1 MRYPL
6 ALAVSL
12 VLLAT
17 SVPRAAR
24 AADVIS
30 LQEIILRAKPA
41 TVLVIAEVGSEVL
54 LNCGSGLKK
63 TSPAPFRETG
73 TGWLIDSN
81 GWIVTNGHVVQPAH
95 EGPPWVVQDQVQK
108 AVTDVCVYDEIER
121 RGFAVGQRPDL
132 EDQLRRAAMGPAL
145 QSAKVELKPS
155 LFVLLANGFR
165 LPAKVEKY
173 SPPVSTDRAAG
184 VMSGR
189 DLALLGV
196 EASETPAFKLGESK
210 NLKIGDPIHILGF
223 PGVVLTHELLNATA
237 KVEASVTNG
246 AISGFKQDV
255 QNQAVIQTDA
265 PAAWGNSGGP
275 AVNARG
281 EVIGVLTFVS
291 LAPGAGGGIVQGFNF
306 VIPADAVREF
316 LRGTKVDLNDK
327 SPFNEHWYA
336 GLRKFFADDWKGAL
350 PSLQAADRLQ
360 PEFPDLR
367 RLIAEAADK
376 IKNPPPRPFPWLWIV
391 GLVIV
396 LGLGV
401 VGVAAWRRVSAN
413 RLRASVADVVRLR
426 ESGAPMVLLDV
437 RDPLLYRASP
447 YRIPGAVRL
456 EPERVAEDVSALGL
470 DPARRVVAYCSSDS
484 ERHSA
489 LVVQQ
494 LQGLG
499 FTDVH
504 ILRGGLGGWA
514 LAGLP
519 LESKEAGVSPD

>member
-1 MRYPL
+1 MRCPRALEVSL
-6 ALAVSL
+6 AL
-12 VLLAT
+12 LAIAI
-17 SVPRAAR
+17 PGAAP
-24 AADVIS
+24 AADTTS

-41 TVLVIAEVGSEVL
+41 TVLVIAEVGSEVF
-54 LNCGSGLKK
+54 LNCGSGVKK

-73 TGWLIDSN
+73 TGWLVDGD
-81 GWIVTNGHVVQPAH
+81 GWIVTNAHVVQPTH

-108 AVTDVCVYDEIER
+108 AVTDVCVYDEVER

-132 EDQLRRAAMGPAL
+132 EDQIRREAMGPAVK
-145 QSAKVELKPS
+145 SARVELKPI
-155 LFVLLANGFR
+155 LFILFANGFR
-165 LPAKVEKY
+165 LPAKIAKY
-173 SPPVSTDRAAG
+173 SPPVSAERGTG

-196 EASETPAFKLGESK
+196 EAANMPAFKLGESK

-223 PGVVLTHELLNATA
+223 PGVVLTHELLHSTA

-291 LAPGAGGGIVQGFNF
+291 LAPGAGGALVQGFNF

-316 LRGTKVDLNDK
+316 LRGTKVDLNRK
-327 SPFNEHWYA
+327 SAFNEHWHA
-336 GLRKFFADDWKGAL
+336 GLKKFFADDWKDAL
-350 PSLQAADRLQ
+350 ASFQAADRLQ

-367 RLIAEAADK
+367 RLIAEAGDK
-376 IKNPPPRPFPWLWIV
+376 IKYPPPRPFPWLWIV
-391 GLVIV
+391 GVAGA

-401 VGVAAWRRVSAN
+401 VSVAAGRRVRAN
-413 RLRASVADVVRLR
+413 RLRSSVEDVIRLR

-447 YRIPGAVRL
+447 YRISGALRL
-456 EPERVAEDVSALGL
+456 EPERVAEAVSALGL
-470 DPARRVVAYCSSDS
+470 DPGCRVITYCSSDS
-484 ERHSA
+484 ERCSA
-489 LVVQQ
+489 RVADQ
-494 LQGLG
+494 LRGLG
-499 FTDVH
+499 FADVH

-519 LESKEAGVSPD
+519 LEEKEAGGAPD

>member
-1 MRYPL
+1 MLRSR
-6 ALAVSL
+6 ALAASL

-17 SVPRAAR
+17 LVPRAAN
-24 AADVIS
+24 AADVTS

-41 TVLVIAEVGSEVL
+41 TVLVIAEVGSEVV
-54 LNCGSGLKK
+54 LNCGSGQKK
-63 TSPAPFRETG
+63 VSPAPFRETG
-73 TGWLIDSN
+73 TGWLIDGN
-81 GWIVTNGHVVQPAH
+81 GWIITNGHVVQPAH

-108 AVTDVCVYDEIER
+108 AVTDVCVYDELDR
-121 RGFAVGQRPDL
+121 RGIAVGQRPDL
-132 EDQLRRAAMGPAL
+132 EDQLRRAAMGSAL

-155 LFVLLANGFR
+155 LFILLANGFR

-173 SPPVSTDRAAG
+173 SPPVSTERGAG
-184 VMSGR
+184 VMSGQ
-189 DLALLGV
+189 DLALLSV
-196 EASETPAFKLGESK
+196 EAAEMPAFKLAESK

-223 PGVVLTHELLNATA
+223 PGVVLTHELLNSTA

-275 AVNARG
+275 AVDARG

-291 LAPGAGGGIVQGFNF
+291 LAPGAGGSIVQGFNF

-327 SPFNEHWYA
+327 SPFNEHWHA
-336 GLRKFFADDWKGAL
+336 GLRKFFADDWQGAL
-350 PSLQAADRLQ
+350 TSIKAADRLQ

-367 RLIAEAADK
+367 RLMAEAEDK
-376 IKNPPPRPFPWLWIV
+376 IKNPPPRPFPWRWMGSAV
-391 GLVIV
+391 F
-396 LGLGV
+396 V
-401 VGVAAWRRVSAN
+401 VGVVVAGVAVGRRVRAN
-413 RLRASVADVVRLR
+413 RLRTSAADIVRLR
-426 ESGAPMVLLDV
+426 ESGVPVVLLDV

-447 YRIPGAVRL
+447 YRIPGALRL
-456 EPERVAEDVSALGL
+456 EPARVTDEVSALGL
-470 DPARRVVAYCSSDS
+470 DRGRPVVAYCSSDS
-484 ERHSA
+484 ERLSA
-489 LVVQQ
+489 QVAHQ

-499 FTDVH
+499 FTNVH
-504 ILRGGLGGWA
+504 VLRGGLGGWA

-519 LESKEAGVSPD
+519 LESKDTAD

>member
-1 MRYPL
+1 MRCPRSL
-6 ALAVSL
+6 AISFI
-12 VLLAT
+12 LLAT
-17 SVPRAAR
+17 AAPRAAR

-41 TVLVIAEVGSEVL
+41 TVLVIAEVGSDVL

-73 TGWLIDSN
+73 TGWLLDSN

-145 QSAKVELKPS
+145 QSARVELKPS
-155 LFVLLANGFR
+155 LYVLLGNGFR

-173 SPPVSTDRAAG
+173 SPPVSIERGAG

-189 DLALLGV
+189 DLALLSV
-196 EASETPAFKLGESK
+196 EASEMPAFKLGESK

-275 AVNARG
+275 AVNSRG

-291 LAPGAGGGIVQGFNF
+291 LAPGVGGGIVQGFNF

-336 GLRKFFADDWKGAL
+336 GLRKFFTDDWKGAL
-350 PSLQAADRLQ
+350 LSLQAADRLQ

-376 IKNPPPRPFPWLWIV
+376 IKNPPPRPFPWLWVV
-391 GLVIV
+391 GVAAA

-401 VGVAAWRRVSAN
+401 VGVAAGRRVRAN

-426 ESGAPMVLLDV
+426 ENGAPMVLLDV
-437 RDPLLYRASP
+437 RDALLYRASP
-447 YRIPGAVRL
+447 YRIPGALRL
-456 EPERVAEDVSALGL
+456 DPDRVTEEVSALGL
-470 DPARRVVAYCSSDS
+470 DRAHRVVAYCSSDS
-484 ERHSA
+484 ERHST
-489 LVVQQ
+489 LVAQQ
-494 LQGLG
+494 LRGLG
-499 FTDVH
+499 FADVH

-514 LAGLP
+514 LAGLA
-519 LESKEAGVSPD
+519 LETKEAGVSPG

>member
-1 MRYPL
+1 MRCSR

-17 SVPRAAR
+17 LSPRASR
-24 AADVIS
+24 AADVTS

-54 LNCGSGLKK
+54 LDCGAGLRK
-63 TSPAPFRETG
+63 TKPAPFRETG

-95 EGPPWVVQDQVQK
+95 EGPPWVVQDQIQK

-121 RGFAVGQRPDL
+121 RGFTVGQRPDL

-173 SPPVSTDRAAG
+173 SPPVSTERGAG

-189 DLALLGV
+189 DLALLST
-196 EASETPAFKLGESK
+196 ESAEMPAFKLGESK

-246 AISGFKQDV
+246 AVSGFKQDV
-255 QNQAVIQTDA
+255 QSQAVIQTDA

-275 AVNARG
+275 VVDARG

-327 SPFNEHWYA
+327 SPFNEHWHA
-336 GLRKFFADDWKGAL
+336 GLRKFFADDWPGAL
-350 PSLQAADRLQ
+350 VSIKAADRLQ

-367 RLIAEAADK
+367 RLVAEAADK
-376 IKNPPPRPFPWLWIV
+376 IKNPPPRPFPWRWVAGAAIALA
-391 GLVIV
+391 
-396 LGLGV
+396 LGGAGV
-401 VGVAAWRRVSAN
+401 VAWRRVSAN
-413 RLRASVADVVRLR
+413 RLRSSVADVVRLR

-437 RDPLLYRASP
+437 REALLYRASP
-447 YRIPGAVRL
+447 YRIPGALRL
-456 EPERVAEDVSALGL
+456 APERVAEDVPALGL
-470 DPARRVVAYCSSDS
+470 DRARPVVAYCSSDS
-484 ERHSA
+484 ERHST
-489 LVVQQ
+489 LVAQK
-494 LQGLG
+494 LRGLG
-499 FTDVH
+499 FGDVH

-519 LESKEAGVSPD
+519 LESKAD

>member
-1 MRYPL
+1 MLRSR
-6 ALAVSL
+6 AVAVSL
-12 VLLAT
+12 ALFAT
-17 SVPRAAR
+17 LVPWAAR
-24 AADVIS
+24 AADVPT

-41 TVLVIAEVGSEVL
+41 TVLVIAEVGSEVV
-54 LNCGSGLKK
+54 LNCGSGWKK
-63 TSPAPFRETG
+63 VSPAPFRETG
-73 TGWLIDSN
+73 TGWLIDGN
-81 GWIVTNGHVVQPAH
+81 GWIITNGHVVQPAH

-108 AVTDVCVYDEIER
+108 AVMDVCVYDELER
-121 RGFAVGQRPDL
+121 RGMAVGQRPDL

-173 SPPVSTDRAAG
+173 SPPVSTERGVG

-189 DLALLGV
+189 DLALLSI
-196 EASETPAFKLGESK
+196 EAAETPAFKLAESK

-223 PGVVLTHELLNATA
+223 PGVVLTHELLNSTA

-275 AVNARG
+275 AVDARG

-306 VIPADAVREF
+306 VIPSDAVREF

-327 SPFNEHWYA
+327 SPFNEHWHA

-350 PSLQAADRLQ
+350 TSIKAADRLQ

-367 RLIAEAADK
+367 RLMAEAEDK
-376 IKNPPPRPFPWLWIV
+376 IKNPPPRPFPWRLMGGAV
-391 GLVIV
+391 F
-396 LGLGV
+396 V
-401 VGVAAWRRVSAN
+401 VGVVVAGVAVGRRVRAY
-413 RLRASVADVVRLR
+413 RLRASAADIVRLR
-426 ESGAPMVLLDV
+426 ESGAPVVLLDV
-437 RDPLLYRASP
+437 RDPLLHRASP
-447 YRIPGAVRL
+447 YRIPGALRL
-456 EPERVAEDVSALGL
+456 EPARVADEVSALGL
-470 DPARRVVAYCSSDS
+470 DRSRPVVAYCSSDS
-484 ERHSA
+484 ERLSA
-489 LVVQQ
+489 QVAHQ

-499 FTDVH
+499 FANVH
-504 ILRGGLGGWA
+504 ILRGGLGGWT

-519 LESKEAGVSPD
+519 LESKDTAD